1 MMYLRL
7 LLVAIL
13 LTGCGLISEDKNKKV
28 ISPLP
33 SLEHKEVT
41 LTKQWSVSVGDI
53 GTNENRLKLDPFIKG
68 NNLFATSADGRI
80 YAINKTTGDVLW
92 KHDIGIGVS
101 GSVAADEEMVVVSD
115 ENATLHAL
123 SSASGAD
130 LWTAQ
135 STSEVLSN
143 AAFSRDAI
151 VVQSVDAKLQSFDR
165 STGAKKWTY
174 SASQPALTLRGNA
187 SPVIDENAVIAA
199 FDNGKIVA
207 IDAAT
212 GILRWEERFIIPD
225 GRSELERVVDVQED
239 PVVSGAHVYVGAYQ
253 GSVAALSVV
262 TGDVL
267 WDKKAS
273 VLYSMAEDSGHLYFI
288 DGKDVVKSVY
298 TTDGSVAWENN
309 SFENR
314 HISSPVVVDGYVVFG
329 DEEGYLHVL
338 SADNGKYVGQYHVGS
353 GGISLGVIAD
363 ESSVYVLANNGTQFA
378 FKILKN

>member
-13 LTGCGLISEDKNKKV
+13 LTGCGLISEDKSKKV

-41 LTKQWSVSVGDI
+41 LIKQWSVSI
-53 GTNENRLKLDPFIKG
+53 GNIGINENRLKLDSFIHG

-92 KHDIGIGVS
+92 KRDIGVGVS
-101 GSVAADEEMVVVSD
+101 SAVAADEEMVVVSD
-115 ENATLHAL
+115 ENAMLHAL
-123 SSASGAD
+123 NSANGVD
-130 LWTAQ
+130 LWEAQ

-143 AAFSRDAI
+143 AAFSRDAV
-151 VVQSVDAKLQSFDR
+151 VVQSVDSKLQSFDR
-165 STGAKKWTY
+165 FTGAKKWTY

-207 IDAAT
+207 IDVAT
-212 GILRWEERFIIPD
+212 GILKWEERFIIPD

-273 VLYSMAEDSGHLYFI
+273 VLYSMVEDSGYLYFI

-298 TTDGSVAWENN
+298 TADGSVAWENKN
-309 SFENR
+309 FENR

-338 SADNGKYVGQYHVGS
+338 SADNGKYVGQYHLGS
-353 GGISLGVIAD
+353 GGISLGVMAD
-363 ESSVYVLANNGTQFA
+363 ESSIYVLSNSGTQFA